1 MASETVRIKPDTHAK
16 LREMADKAGESMPDT
31 LERAIDAL
39 YRRQFLE
46 DVNRDFAALR
56 GNPKAWQAEQK
67 ERAILDG
74 TLADGLEDK

>member
-1 MASETVRIKPDTHAK
+1 MASETVRIKPETHAK
-16 LREMADKAGESMPDT
+16 LRELATKAGESMPDT

-46 DVNRDFAALR
+46 DVNRAFAALR
-56 GNPKAWQAEQK
+56 NDPKAWKAEQD

-74 TLADGLEDK
+74 AIADGLEDA